1 MIKSVG
7 GVILALLLLSACR
20 TQQAGPPRITS
31 QQLTPPSIT
40 VNKGAYLIKPGD
52 RLRIRNLNWLTDL
65 FPDPNLVKDTPAG
78 GGNEGGFAVSVSSEG
93 LISMPEIGRVRVE
106 GLTRKQ
112 LTDTLSVLY
121 RDVVRDPLFE
131 VEITNL
137 RVKVLGAVNNQGL
150 IPLEKEY
157 QSLGDVLA
165 KAGGIR
171 YAEAGNTIQIIRGEG
186 TEQQVVQYDFQQLG
200 NPLIVNQYIYD
211 NDIVY
216 VPPSTESLRTVRN
229 QRTLILVQP
238 MLAALNLTVLIIN
251 LLTR

>member
-7 GVILALLLLSACR
+7 GVILALFLLSACR
-20 TQQAGPPRITS
+20 TQQVAPRITS
-31 QQLTPPSIT
+31 QQLTPPAVT
-40 VNKGAYLIKPGD
+40 VDKGAYLVKPGD

-65 FPDPNLVKDTPAG
+65 FPDPALMKSAPAG
-78 GGNEGGFAVSVSSEG
+78 GSSEGGFAVSVSSDG
-93 LISMPEIGRVRVE
+93 LVSMPEIGTLKVQ

-112 LTDTLSVLY
+112 IADTLSVLY

-157 QSLGDVLA
+157 QSLGEVLA

-171 YAEAGNTIQIIRGEG
+171 YNEAGNTIQIIRGEG
-186 TEQQVVQYDFQQLG
+186 DQQQTVEYDFQQLG

-216 VPPSTESLRTVRN
+216 VPPSRENLRTVKFQRN
-229 QRTLILVQP
+229 LTLVQP
-238 MLAALNLTVLIIN
+238 LLVALNLAVLVLN
-251 LLTR
+251 LANR